1 MTFGRKWLLYHIG
14 YLSLLRPS
22 SAFFGLLREFHE
34 STRHHLDECHVDHI
48 QRAHRLAQ
56 GSIAAQAASNWR
68 SSKDSKHHGKQ

>member
-1 MTFGRKWLLYHIG
+1 MTFGRKWLPHWLPQ
-14 YLSLLRPS
+14 PS

-34 STRHHLDECHVDHI
+34 STRHHLEECHVDHI

-68 SSKDSKHHGKQ
+68 SSKASKQQGVACA